1 MKALK
6 IIKKIL
12 LSLIVIVYFSF
23 ALFMTILVLNFNDYN
38 VTQFDDTSLVIIS
51 EEVSHDDYKKGDLV
65 IVKSEKVEKLQ
76 KGDLIFTYKL
86 DSNNVPHIEIG
97 TIGDVYPDQDAI
109 TFENGISYTSEFI
122 IGKPLNTYNNI
133 GGFLKVVESRW
144 GFLFIVLVPCFL
156 IFIYELYALI
166 VEIKYGA
173 EEQL

>member
-76 KGDLIFTYKL
+76 NLLRQDIYYHKKL
-86 DSNNVPHIEIG
+86 DNYS
-97 TIGDVYPDQDAI
+97 DAYDLVQ
-109 TFENGISYTSEFI
+109 EGS
-122 IGKPLNTYNNI
+122 L
-133 GGFLKVVESRW
+133 FLWCGVKV
-144 GFLFIVLVPCFL
+144 
-156 IFIYELYALI
+156 
-166 VEIKYGA
+166 
-173 EEQL
+173 

>member
-6 IIKKIL
+6 LIKKIL
-12 LSLIVIVYFSF
+12 ISIVVVVYFSF

-65 IVKSEKVEKLQ
+65 VVKSEKITNIQ
-76 KGDLIFTYKL
+76 KGDLLFTYKL
-86 DSNNVPHIEIG
+86 DSNNVANVEIG
-97 TIGDVYPDQDAI
+97 YVGEVYPDQNAI
-109 TFENGISYTSEFI
+109 TYENGDSYTTEFI
-122 IGKPLNTYNNI
+122 IGKPVNTYENI